1 MKNKICKLLS
11 VLLSFSVIL
20 SLTGCRI
27 VYKVDEKTVDKISY
41 DVVTVEDDAGTSGN
55 NASKSG
61 TGKSDQKGNTA
72 NGNAVTADNV
82 TGNITDGK
90 TNTDKN
96 SQNTTSGHSNSQK
109 ISGIPEIG
117 STEGAGGNAKAVK
130 EKKLSGSLKI
140 QVFINEAQNPSDAWT
155 AVADAFEEITGV
167 NVTLIM
173 GSQVNTQY
181 SARWLAGEAPAD
193 IVWISGNGLPDEQ
206 MAKSGVFCDLSDII
220 KKGNIYNSS
229 AKISDSINMNVIEAE
244 NGKIFRAPL
253 MTSVQGLW
261 YNKNV
266 IKKPPKNYNDFKAV
280 SLKQK
285 SGLTYPGQYAD
296 YSTWA
301 LFMPAV
307 AAYGQDFFNKV
318 ASGQPSAFKDKRFIS
333 VLTKYK
339 DYCDSGLVLT
349 GSSSAD
355 HISSQLNWLNG
366 KCGFITNG
374 LWLESEMHDYI
385 PGNFHMAFMASPF
398 IDKNQKPTVVFT
410 SASLAVASKAKNIEN
425 AKAFIRFVYRQDVQ
439 LAFMGKYSYA
449 SALKTVDYS
458 NANMSSVA
466 RETLDYIYS
475 NEVNRVNKGVRWND
489 LINNEFKNVINDMT
503 NGSMS
508 VKEASNA
515 LYNTAKKS
523 S

>member
-1 MKNKICKLLS
+1 MKKHTLLKTISFLLS
-11 VLLSFSVIL
+11 LSVIVSFS
-20 SLTGCRI
+20 GCRI
-27 VYKVDEKTVDKISY
+27 VYKDDEKEIKKISY
-41 DVVTVEDDAGTSGN
+41 DTVTVDDTDNGDNTADAGE
-55 NASKSG
+55 KSG
-61 TGKSDQKGNTA
+61 S
-72 NGNAVTADNV
+72 
-82 TGNITDGK
+82 
-90 TNTDKN
+90 NTDK
-96 SQNTTSGHSNSQK
+96 
-109 ISGIPEIG
+109 IG
-117 STEGAGGNAKAVK
+117 SAQGAAQNAKEVK

-155 AVADAFEEITGV
+155 TVADAFEEMTGV

-193 IVWISGNGLPDEQ
+193 IIWISGNGLPDEQ

-220 KKGNIYNSS
+220 NSGNIYGSS
-229 AKISDSINMNVIEAE
+229 AKISDSINMKVIEKE
-244 NGKIFRAPL
+244 NGKIYRAPL

-266 IKKPPKNYNDFKAV
+266 IKTAPLNYNEFKTV
-280 SLKQK
+280 SMQQK

-296 YSTWA
+296 YCTWA

-307 AAYGQDFFNKV
+307 AAYGQDFFDQV
-318 ASGQPSAFKDKRFIS
+318 ASGNPNAFKDSRFIS
-333 VLTKYK
+333 VLTKFK
-339 DYCDSGLVLT
+339 DYCDSGLMLT

-355 HISSQLNWLNG
+355 HITSQLNWLNG

-385 PGNFHMAFMASPF
+385 PANFHMAFMASPL
-398 IDKNQKPTVVFT
+398 IDSNQKPTVVMT
-410 SASLAVASKAKNIEN
+410 SANLAVAAKAKNLEN

-458 NANMSSVA
+458 NANLSQVA
-466 RETLDYIYS
+466 RETLNYIYS
-475 NEVNRVNKGVRWND
+475 GNVNIVNKGVRWND

-503 NGSMS
+503 NGNMS
-508 VKEASNA
+508 VEQAANA
-515 LYNTAKKS
+515 LYNVARKS